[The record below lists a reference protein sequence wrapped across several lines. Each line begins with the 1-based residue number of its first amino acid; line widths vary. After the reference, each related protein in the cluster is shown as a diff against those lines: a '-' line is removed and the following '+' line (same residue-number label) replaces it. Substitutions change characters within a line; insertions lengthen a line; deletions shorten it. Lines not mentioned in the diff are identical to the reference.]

1 MNHEDYKEMLPL
13 YSLGTVEED
22 EARGLEEHLK
32 TCAECRAEVD
42 DWRNTTSA
50 LVFAAEPAEP
60 SPEVRSQILDSV
72 RSLNSQAV
80 PRKVGLPS
88 HKSEEAPAPRSEPAS
103 NLVRMP
109 VRSWNVT
116 QRTLAIAASL
126 VFVALLAS
134 LYVVWSRNQALQAE
148 VARLSRGLDET
159 QEKLARLEQ
168 YSEILSSPTL
178 AVATLKGTP
187 MAQKAQGKLMYDQ
200 KTGRAIF
207 MASNMP
213 PAPLGMAYQL
223 WYIAGTHVMPGAVFR
238 ADASGRAM
246 MRDQLP
252 LEALNA
258 NVFAVTLE
266 PASGVNAPTGEKYL
280 LGPAIL

>member
-22 EARGLEEHLK
+22 EARALDEHLQ

-42 DWRNTTSA
+42 DWRDTTSA
-50 LVFAAEPAEP
+50 LAFAAEPAEP
-60 SPEVRSQILDSV
+60 SPELRSRILESV
-72 RSLNSQAV
+72 RSSNSQAAS
-80 PRKVGLPS
+80 RKVGQHS
-88 HKSEEAPAPRSEPAS
+88 HKSDEGPTLKSEPAS
-103 NLVRMP
+103 NVVRMP
-109 VRSWNVT
+109 VRSWSAA
-116 QRTLAIAASL
+116 QKTLAIAASL

-148 VARLSRGLDET
+148 VARLSRGLDEA
-159 QEKLARLEQ
+159 QEKVARLEQ
-168 YSEILSSPTL
+168 YNEILNAPTL

-213 PAPLGMAYQL
+213 PAPPGMAYQL
-223 WYIAGTHVMPGAVFR
+223 WYIAGTHVMPGAVFS
-238 ADASGRAM
+238 ADASGRAT

-252 LEALNA
+252 PEALNA
-258 NVFAVTLE
+258 SVFAVTLE

-280 LGPAIL
+280 LGPAI